1 MSAQAAPQTKKKGF
15 TMPHTFVILVVI
27 ILIATALTWVIP
39 SGEYA
44 RIEDPVS
51 GKKVVDATSFSYVA
65 NVRVN
70 PLNLPSI
77 IIKAFSANA
86 DLITLILLSGAGIH
100 MLTATGSLQALVAT
114 IVRRFSNRMEVFI
127 PLLMLVFALI
137 CTTQA
142 VNTFIA
148 FAPITVMLALSLGL
162 DSIVGVGIILLGGA
176 IGFSTGTLNV
186 STTLVAQKIAELP
199 NYSGIG
205 YRWVCFAV
213 YYVVTC
219 ALLVRYAKKIKK
231 NPQLSPTYDL
241 DQTSEFR
248 NADLD
253 SFGTLDTRKILCIVA
268 LLVALVTIVYGCI
281 NLGWDF
287 AEQSAIFLVL
297 SVVVGILGGFDANR
311 ICTEFMNGTK
321 KMLSAA
327 FIIMFARAIGSV
339 LSAGV
344 ITDTIVHAMA
354 VVLTGLPAA
363 LLGVGMLIANTL
375 INVVL
380 TSGSGQAA
388 AVMPI
393 MIPLADL
400 LGVTRQTCILS
411 FNFGDGFCNYILPT
425 STALMGILGA
435 ANVPY
440 DRWVRFMAKLF
451 ASGCRTEGELQS
463 LSMETLLQI
472 QGVTMDDL
480 RIIMALQKS
489 VKNRSLYS
497 YLGGGE
503 DEQLDQN
510 G

>member
-1 MSAQAAPQTKKKGF
+1 MSSGTSPQAKKKGF

-44 RIEDPVS
+44 RIEDPIS
-51 GKKVVDATSFSYVA
+51 GRKIVDATSFTYVD
-65 NVRVN
+65 NVRVS
-70 PLNLPSI
+70 PIQLPMLI
-77 IIKAFSANA
+77 INAFSANA
-86 DLITLILLSGAGIH
+86 DLITLILLSGAAIH
-100 MLTATGSLQALVAT
+100 MLTATGALQALVAS
-114 IVRRFSNRMEVFI
+114 IVRRFSGKVSVFI

-137 CTTQA
+137 CTTQG

-213 YYVVTC
+213 FYVITC
-219 ALLVRYAKKIKK
+219 TLLVRYAKKIQK
-231 NPQLSPTYDL
+231 NPELSPMYDL
-241 DQTSEFR
+241 DKNSQFK
-248 NADLD
+248 NANLD
-253 SFGTLDTRKILCIVA
+253 EFGTLDTRKILCIIA
-268 LLVALVTIVYGCI
+268 LVIALVAIVYGCI
-281 NLGWDF
+281 NLDWDF
-287 AEQSAIFLVL
+287 AEQSGIFLVL
-297 SVVVGILGGFDANR
+297 SIAVGILGGFDANK
-311 ICTEFMNGTK
+311 ICAEFMNGAK

-344 ITDTIVHAMA
+344 ITDTIVHSMA

-363 LLGVGMLIANTL
+363 LLGVGMPAANTL

-393 MIPLADL
+393 MIPLSDL

-435 ANVPY
+435 ADVPY
-440 DRWVRFMAKLF
+440 DRWMRFMWKIFLVWLAVGAVLVVI
-451 ASGCRTEGELQS
+451 AQMINYGP
-463 LSMETLLQI
+463 M
-472 QGVTMDDL
+472 
-480 RIIMALQKS
+480 
-489 VKNRSLYS
+489 
-497 YLGGGE
+497 
-503 DEQLDQN
+503 
-510 G
+510 

>member
-51 GKKVVDATSFSYVA
+51 GKKVVDATSFSYVE

-137 CTTQA
+137 CTTQG

-205 YRWVCFAV
+205 YRWICFAV
-213 YYVVTC
+213 YYVITC

-241 DQTSEFR
+241 DQSSEFR
-248 NADLD
+248 NADMD

-440 DRWVRFMAKLF
+440 DRWVRFMWKIFLAWL
-451 ASGCRTEGELQS
+451 AVGAVLVVIAQ
-463 LSMETLLQI
+463 LI
-472 QGVTMDDL
+472 QYGPM
-480 RIIMALQKS
+480 
-489 VKNRSLYS
+489 
-497 YLGGGE
+497 
-503 DEQLDQN
+503 
-510 G
+510 

>member
-1 MSAQAAPQTKKKGF
+1 MSSGTSPQAKKKGF

-44 RIEDPVS
+44 RIEDPIS
-51 GKKVVDATSFSYVA
+51 GRKIVDATSFTYVD
-65 NVRVN
+65 NVRVS
-70 PLNLPSI
+70 PIQLPMLI
-77 IIKAFSANA
+77 INAFSANA
-86 DLITLILLSGAGIH
+86 DLITLILLSGAAIH
-100 MLTATGSLQALVAT
+100 MLTATGALQALVAS
-114 IVRRFSNRMEVFI
+114 IVRRFSGKVSVFI

-137 CTTQA
+137 CTTQG

-213 YYVVTC
+213 FYVITC
-219 ALLVRYAKKIKK
+219 TLLVRYAKKIQK
-231 NPQLSPTYDL
+231 NPELSPMYDL
-241 DQTSEFR
+241 DKNSQFK
-248 NADLD
+248 NANLD
-253 SFGTLDTRKILCIVA
+253 EFGTLDTRKILCIIA
-268 LLVALVTIVYGCI
+268 LVIALVAIVYGCI
-281 NLGWDF
+281 NLDWDF
-287 AEQSAIFLVL
+287 AEQSGIFLVL
-297 SVVVGILGGFDANR
+297 SIAVGILGGFDANK
-311 ICTEFMNGTK
+311 ICAEFMNGAK

-344 ITDTIVHAMA
+344 ITDTIVHSMA

-363 LLGVGMLIANTL
+363 LLGVGMLLANTL

-393 MIPLADL
+393 MIPLSDL

-435 ANVPY
+435 ADVPY
-440 DRWVRFMAKLF
+440 DRWMRFMWKIFLVWLAVGAVLVVI
-451 ASGCRTEGELQS
+451 AQMINYGP
-463 LSMETLLQI
+463 M
-472 QGVTMDDL
+472 
-480 RIIMALQKS
+480 
-489 VKNRSLYS
+489 
-497 YLGGGE
+497 
-503 DEQLDQN
+503 
-510 G
+510 

>member
-1 MSAQAAPQTKKKGF
+1 MSSGATQQAKKKGF
-15 TMPHTFVILVVI
+15 KMPHTFVILIVI
-27 ILIATALTWVIP
+27 ILIATVLTWVIP

-44 RIEDPVS
+44 RIEDPIS
-51 GKKVVDATSFSYVA
+51 GRKIVDATSFAYVD
-65 NVRVN
+65 NVRVS
-70 PLNLPSI
+70 PIQLPMLI
-77 IIKAFSANA
+77 INAFSANA
-86 DLITLILLSGAGIH
+86 DLITLILLSGAAIH
-100 MLTATGSLQALVAT
+100 MLTATGALQALVAA
-114 IVRRFSNRMEVFI
+114 IVRRFSGKVGVFI

-137 CTTQA
+137 CTTQG

-213 YYVVTC
+213 YYVITC
-219 ALLVRYAKKIKK
+219 FLLVRYAKKVQK
-231 NPQLSPTYDL
+231 NPEISPMYDL
-241 DQTSEFR
+241 DKNSQFK
-248 NADLD
+248 NANLD
-253 SFGTLDTRKILCIVA
+253 EFGTLDTRKILCIIA
-268 LLVALVTIVYGCI
+268 LVIALVAIVYGCI
-281 NLGWDF
+281 NLDWDF
-287 AEQSAIFLVL
+287 AEQSGIFLVL
-297 SVVVGILGGFDANR
+297 SIAVGILGGFDANK
-311 ICTEFMNGTK
+311 ICAEFMNGTK

-393 MIPLADL
+393 MIPLSDL

-435 ANVPY
+435 ADVPY
-440 DRWVRFMAKLF
+440 DRWMRFMWKIFLVWLAVGAVLVVI
-451 ASGCRTEGELQS
+451 AQMINYGP
-463 LSMETLLQI
+463 M
-472 QGVTMDDL
+472 
-480 RIIMALQKS
+480 
-489 VKNRSLYS
+489 
-497 YLGGGE
+497 
-503 DEQLDQN
+503 
-510 G
+510 

>member
-1 MSAQAAPQTKKKGF
+1 
-15 TMPHTFVILVVI
+15 MPHTFVILVVI

-44 RIEDPVS
+44 RIEDPIS
-51 GKKVVDATSFSYVA
+51 GRKIVDATSFTYVD
-65 NVRVN
+65 NVRVS
-70 PLNLPSI
+70 PIQLPMLI
-77 IIKAFSANA
+77 INAFSANA
-86 DLITLILLSGAGIH
+86 DLITLILLSGAAIH
-100 MLTATGSLQALVAT
+100 MLTATGALQALVAS
-114 IVRRFSNRMEVFI
+114 IVRRFSGKVSVFI

-137 CTTQA
+137 CTTQG

-162 DSIVGVGIILLGGA
+162 DSIVDVGIILLGGA

-213 YYVVTC
+213 FYVITC
-219 ALLVRYAKKIKK
+219 TLLVRYAKKIQK
-231 NPQLSPTYDL
+231 NPELSPMYDL
-241 DQTSEFR
+241 DKTSQFK
-248 NADLD
+248 NANLD
-253 SFGTLDTRKILCIVA
+253 EFGTLDTRKILCIIA
-268 LLVALVTIVYGCI
+268 LVIALVAIVYGCI
-281 NLGWDF
+281 NLDWDF
-287 AEQSAIFLVL
+287 AEQSGIFLVL
-297 SVVVGILGGFDANR
+297 SIAVGILGGFDANK
-311 ICTEFMNGTK
+311 ICAEFMNGAK

-344 ITDTIVHAMA
+344 ITDTIVHSMA

-363 LLGVGMLIANTL
+363 LLGVGMLAANTL

-393 MIPLADL
+393 MIPLSDL

-435 ANVPY
+435 ADVPY
-440 DRWVRFMAKLF
+440 DRWMRFMWKIFLVWLAVGAVLVVI
-451 ASGCRTEGELQS
+451 AQMINYGP
-463 LSMETLLQI
+463 M
-472 QGVTMDDL
+472 
-480 RIIMALQKS
+480 
-489 VKNRSLYS
+489 
-497 YLGGGE
+497 
-503 DEQLDQN
+503 
-510 G
+510 

>member
-1 MSAQAAPQTKKKGF
+1 MSQKSPLLAKKKGF
-15 TMPHTFVILVVI
+15 TMPHTFVILLVI
-27 ILIATALTWVIP
+27 ILFAVVLTWVIP

-44 RIEDPVS
+44 RVEDPVS
-51 GKKVVDATSFSYVA
+51 GKKVVDASAFSYVE
-65 NVRVN
+65 NVHVS
-70 PLNLPSI
+70 LLDVPSL

-86 DLITLILLSGAGIH
+86 DLIMLILLSGAAIH
-100 MLTATGSLQALVAT
+100 MLTASGALQALVAT
-114 IVRRFSNRMEVFI
+114 IVRRFSNRIEVFI

-142 VNTFIA
+142 VNTFIG
-148 FAPITVMLALSLGL
+148 FAPITVMLAMSLGL

-205 YRWVCFAV
+205 YRWVCFV
-213 YYVVTC
+213 VFYVITC
-219 ALLVRYAKKIKK
+219 LWLVRYAKKIQK
-231 NPQLSPTYDL
+231 NPELSPMYDL
-241 DQTSEFR
+241 DKNSEFK
-248 NADLD
+248 NASLD
-253 SFGTLDTRKILCIVA
+253 EFGTLDTRKVLSIIA
-268 LLVALVTIVYGCI
+268 LVIALVAIVYGCI
-281 NLGWDF
+281 NLDWDF
-287 AEQSAIFLVL
+287 AEQSAVFLVL
-297 SVVVGILGGFDANR
+297 SVVVGLIAGFDANK

-344 ITDTIVHAMA
+344 ITDTIVHSMA
-354 VVLTGLPAA
+354 VMLTGLPAA

-393 MIPLADL
+393 MIPLSDL

-440 DRWVRFMAKLF
+440 DRWMRFMWKMF
-451 ASGCRTEGELQS
+451 AIWLGVGAVLVVIAQ
-463 LSMETLLQI
+463 LI
-472 QGVTMDDL
+472 QYGPM
-480 RIIMALQKS
+480 
-489 VKNRSLYS
+489 
-497 YLGGGE
+497 
-503 DEQLDQN
+503 
-510 G
+510 

>member
-1 MSAQAAPQTKKKGF
+1 MSQKSPLLAKKKGF
-15 TMPHTFVILVVI
+15 TMPHTFVILLVI
-27 ILIATALTWVIP
+27 ILFAVVLTWVIP

-44 RIEDPVS
+44 RVEDPVS
-51 GKKVVDATSFSYVA
+51 GKKVVDASAFSYVE
-65 NVRVN
+65 NVHVS
-70 PLNLPSI
+70 LLDVPSL

-86 DLITLILLSGAGIH
+86 DLIMLILLSGAAIH
-100 MLTATGSLQALVAT
+100 MLTASGALQALVAT
-114 IVRRFSNRMEVFI
+114 IVRRFSNRIEVFI

-142 VNTFIA
+142 VNTFIG
-148 FAPITVMLALSLGL
+148 FAPITVMLAMSLGL

-205 YRWVCFAV
+205 YRWVCFVV

-219 ALLVRYAKKIKK
+219 LWLVRYAKKIQK
-231 NPQLSPTYDL
+231 NPELSPMYDL
-241 DQTSEFR
+241 DKNSEFK
-248 NADLD
+248 NASLD
-253 SFGTLDTRKILCIVA
+253 EFGTLDTRKVLSIIA
-268 LLVALVTIVYGCI
+268 LVIALVAIVYGCI
-281 NLGWDF
+281 NLDWDF
-287 AEQSAIFLVL
+287 AEQSAVFLVL
-297 SVVVGILGGFDANR
+297 TVIVGLIAGFDANK
-311 ICTEFMNGTK
+311 ICAEFMNGTK

-344 ITDTIVHAMA
+344 ITDTIVHSMA
-354 VVLTGLPAA
+354 VMLTGLPAA

-393 MIPLADL
+393 MIPLSDL

-440 DRWVRFMAKLF
+440 DRWMRFMWKMF
-451 ASGCRTEGELQS
+451 AIWLGVGAVLVVIAQ
-463 LSMETLLQI
+463 LI
-472 QGVTMDDL
+472 QYGPM
-480 RIIMALQKS
+480 
-489 VKNRSLYS
+489 
-497 YLGGGE
+497 
-503 DEQLDQN
+503 
-510 G
+510 

>member
-1 MSAQAAPQTKKKGF
+1 MSQKSPLLAKKKGF
-15 TMPHTFVILVVI
+15 TMPHTFVILLVI
-27 ILIATALTWVIP
+27 ILFAVALTWIIP

-44 RIEDPVS
+44 RVEDPVS
-51 GKKVVDATSFSYVA
+51 GKKVVDASAFTYVE
-65 NVRVN
+65 NVHVN
-70 PLNLPSI
+70 IQDVPLL
-77 IIKAFSANA
+77 IIKAFSNNA
-86 DLITLILLSGAGIH
+86 DLIMLILLSGGAIH
-100 MLTATGSLQALVAT
+100 MLTASGALQALVAT
-114 IVRRFSNRMEVFI
+114 IVRKFSNRVEVFI

-142 VNTFIA
+142 VNTFIG
-148 FAPITVMLALSLGL
+148 FAPITVMLAMSLGL

-205 YRWVCFAV
+205 YRWVCFV
-213 YYVVTC
+213 VFYIVTC
-219 ALLVRYAKKIKK
+219 LWLVRYAKKIQK
-231 NPQLSPTYDL
+231 NPELSPMYDL
-241 DQTSEFR
+241 DKNSEFK
-248 NADLD
+248 NASLEE
-253 SFGTLDTRKILCIVA
+253 FGTLDTRKILSILA
-268 LLVALVTIVYGCI
+268 LVVALVAIVYGCI
-281 NLGWDF
+281 NLDWDF
-287 AEQSAIFLVL
+287 AEQSAVFLVL
-297 SVVVGILGGFDANR
+297 AVVVGLIAGFDANK

-344 ITDTIVHAMA
+344 ITDTIVHSMA
-354 VVLTGLPAA
+354 VLLTGLPAA
-363 LLGVGMLIANTL
+363 LLGVGMLVANTL

-393 MIPLADL
+393 MIPLSDL

-440 DRWVRFMAKLF
+440 DRWIRFMWKMF
-451 ASGCRTEGELQS
+451 AIWLGVGAVLVVIAQ
-463 LSMETLLQI
+463 LI
-472 QGVTMDDL
+472 QYGPM
-480 RIIMALQKS
+480 
-489 VKNRSLYS
+489 
-497 YLGGGE
+497 
-503 DEQLDQN
+503 
-510 G
+510 

>member
-1 MSAQAAPQTKKKGF
+1 MSSGTSPQTKKKGF

-44 RIEDPVS
+44 RIEDPIS
-51 GKKVVDATSFSYVA
+51 GRKIVDATSFTYVD
-65 NVRVN
+65 NVRVS
-70 PLNLPSI
+70 PIQLPMLI
-77 IIKAFSANA
+77 INAFSANA
-86 DLITLILLSGAGIH
+86 DLITLILLSGAAIH
-100 MLTATGSLQALVAT
+100 MLTATGALQALVAS
-114 IVRRFSNRMEVFI
+114 IVRRFSGKVSVFI

-137 CTTQA
+137 CTTQG

-213 YYVVTC
+213 FYVITC
-219 ALLVRYAKKIKK
+219 TLLVRYAKKIQK
-231 NPQLSPTYDL
+231 NPELSPMYDL
-241 DQTSEFR
+241 DKTSQFK
-248 NADLD
+248 NANLD
-253 SFGTLDTRKILCIVA
+253 EFGTLDTRKILCIIA
-268 LLVALVTIVYGCI
+268 LVIALVAIVYGCI
-281 NLGWDF
+281 NLDWDF
-287 AEQSAIFLVL
+287 AEQSGIFLVL
-297 SVVVGILGGFDANR
+297 SIAVGILGGFDANK
-311 ICTEFMNGTK
+311 ICAEFMNGAK

-344 ITDTIVHAMA
+344 ITDTIVHSMA

-363 LLGVGMLIANTL
+363 LLGVGMLAANTL

-393 MIPLADL
+393 MIPLSDL

-435 ANVPY
+435 ADVPY
-440 DRWVRFMAKLF
+440 DRWMRFMWKIFLVWLAVGAVLVVI
-451 ASGCRTEGELQS
+451 AQMINYGP
-463 LSMETLLQI
+463 M
-472 QGVTMDDL
+472 
-480 RIIMALQKS
+480 
-489 VKNRSLYS
+489 
-497 YLGGGE
+497 
-503 DEQLDQN
+503 
-510 G
+510 

>member
-1 MSAQAAPQTKKKGF
+1 MSQKSPLLAKKKGF
-15 TMPHTFVILVVI
+15 TMPHTFVILLVI
-27 ILIATALTWVIP
+27 ILFAVVLTWVIP

-44 RIEDPVS
+44 RVEDPVS
-51 GKKVVDATSFSYVA
+51 GKKVVDASAFSYVE
-65 NVRVN
+65 NVHVS
-70 PLNLPSI
+70 LLDVPSL

-86 DLITLILLSGAGIH
+86 DLIMLILLSGAAIH
-100 MLTATGSLQALVAT
+100 MLTASGALQALVAT
-114 IVRRFSNRMEVFI
+114 IVRRFSNRIEVFI

-142 VNTFIA
+142 VNTFIG
-148 FAPITVMLALSLGL
+148 FAPITVMLAMSLGL

-205 YRWVCFAV
+205 YRWVCFV
-213 YYVVTC
+213 VFYVVTC
-219 ALLVRYAKKIKK
+219 LWLVRYAKKIQK
-231 NPQLSPTYDL
+231 NPELSPMYDL
-241 DQTSEFR
+241 DKNSEFK
-248 NADLD
+248 NASLEE
-253 SFGTLDTRKILCIVA
+253 FGTLDTRKVLSII
-268 LLVALVTIVYGCI
+268 ALVIALVVIVYGCI
-281 NLGWDF
+281 NLDWDF
-287 AEQSAIFLVL
+287 AEQSAVFLVL
-297 SVVVGILGGFDANR
+297 AVIVGLIAGFDANK
-311 ICTEFMNGTK
+311 ICAEFMNGTK

-344 ITDTIVHAMA
+344 ITDTIVHSMA
-354 VVLTGLPAA
+354 VMLTGLPAA

-393 MIPLADL
+393 MIPLSDL

-440 DRWVRFMAKLF
+440 DRWMRFMWKMF
-451 ASGCRTEGELQS
+451 AIWLGVGAVLVVIAQ
-463 LSMETLLQI
+463 LI
-472 QGVTMDDL
+472 QYGPM
-480 RIIMALQKS
+480 
-489 VKNRSLYS
+489 
-497 YLGGGE
+497 
-503 DEQLDQN
+503 
-510 G
+510 

>member
-1 MSAQAAPQTKKKGF
+1 
-15 TMPHTFVILVVI
+15 MPHTFIILIVI
-27 ILIATALTWVIP
+27 ILFAVVLTWIIP

-44 RIEDPVS
+44 RVEDPVS
-51 GKKVVDATSFSYVA
+51 GRKVVDATSFSYVENA
-65 NVRVN
+65 RVS
-70 PLNLPSI
+70 PLQVPMLI
-77 IIKAFSANA
+77 INAFSGNA
-86 DLITLILLSGAGIH
+86 DLITLILLSGAAIH
-100 MLTATGSLQALVAT
+100 MLTATGALQALVAA
-114 IVRRFSNRMEVFI
+114 IVRRFSGKVSVFI

-176 IGFSTGTLNV
+176 IGFATGTLNV

-219 ALLVRYAKKIKK
+219 FLLVRYAKKIQK
-231 NPQLSPTYDL
+231 NPELSPMYDL
-241 DQTSEFR
+241 DRNSQFKDANMDEFG
-248 NADLD
+248 A
-253 SFGTLDTRKILCIVA
+253 LDTRKILCIIA
-268 LLVALVTIVYGCI
+268 LIIALAAIVYGCI
-281 NLGWDF
+281 YRDWDF
-287 AEQSAIFLVL
+287 AEQSGIFLVL
-297 SVVVGILGGFDANR
+297 SIVVGILGGFDANR
-311 ICTEFMNGTK
+311 ICVEFLNGSK
-321 KMLSAA
+321 KMLGAA

-339 LSAGV
+339 LSAGM

-393 MIPLADL
+393 MIPLSDL

-435 ANVPY
+435 ADVPY
-440 DRWVRFMAKLF
+440 DRWMRFMWKIFLAW
-451 ASGCRTEGELQS
+451 
-463 LSMETLLQI
+463 
-472 QGVTMDDL
+472 
-480 RIIMALQKS
+480 MAVGAVL
-489 VKNRSLYS
+489 VVIA
-497 YLGGGE
+497 
-503 DEQLDQN
+503 QLIN
-510 G
+510 YGPM

>member
-1 MSAQAAPQTKKKGF
+1 MSSGTSPQAKKKGF

-44 RIEDPVS
+44 RIEDPIS
-51 GKKVVDATSFSYVA
+51 GRKIVDATSFTYVD
-65 NVRVN
+65 NVRVS
-70 PLNLPSI
+70 PIQLPMLI
-77 IIKAFSANA
+77 INAFSANA
-86 DLITLILLSGAGIH
+86 DLITLILLSGAAIH
-100 MLTATGSLQALVAT
+100 MLTATGALQALVAS
-114 IVRRFSNRMEVFI
+114 IVRRFSGKVSVFI

-137 CTTQA
+137 CTTQG

-344 ITDTIVHAMA
+344 ITDTIVHSMA

-363 LLGVGMLIANTL
+363 LLGVGMLAANTL

-393 MIPLADL
+393 MIPLSDL

-411 FNFGDGFCNYILPT
+411 FNFGDGF
-425 STALMGILGA
+425 
-435 ANVPY
+435 
-440 DRWVRFMAKLF
+440 
-451 ASGCRTEGELQS
+451 
-463 LSMETLLQI
+463 
-472 QGVTMDDL
+472 
-480 RIIMALQKS
+480 
-489 VKNRSLYS
+489 
-497 YLGGGE
+497 
-503 DEQLDQN
+503 
-510 G
+510 

>member
-1 MSAQAAPQTKKKGF
+1 MSQKSPLLAKKKGF
-15 TMPHTFVILVVI
+15 TMPHTFVILLVI
-27 ILIATALTWVIP
+27 ILFAVALTWIIP

-44 RIEDPVS
+44 RVEDPVS
-51 GKKVVDATSFSYVA
+51 GKKVVDASAFTYVE
-65 NVRVN
+65 NVHVN
-70 PLNLPSI
+70 IQDVPLL

-86 DLITLILLSGAGIH
+86 DLVMLILLSGGAIH
-100 MLTATGSLQALVAT
+100 MLTASGALQALVAT
-114 IVRRFSNRMEVFI
+114 IVRKFSNRVEVFI

-142 VNTFIA
+142 VNTFIG
-148 FAPITVMLALSLGL
+148 FAPITVMLAMSLGL

-205 YRWVCFAV
+205 YRWVCFV
-213 YYVVTC
+213 VFYIVTC
-219 ALLVRYAKKIKK
+219 LWLVRYAKKIQK
-231 NPQLSPTYDL
+231 NPELSPMYDL
-241 DQTSEFR
+241 DKNSEFK
-248 NADLD
+248 NASLD
-253 SFGTLDTRKILCIVA
+253 EFGTLDTRKILSILA
-268 LLVALVTIVYGCI
+268 LVVALVAIVYGCI
-281 NLGWDF
+281 NLDWDF
-287 AEQSAIFLVL
+287 AEQSAVFLVL
-297 SVVVGILGGFDANR
+297 AVVVGLIAGFDANK

-344 ITDTIVHAMA
+344 ITDTIVHSMA
-354 VVLTGLPAA
+354 VLLTGLPAA
-363 LLGVGMLIANTL
+363 LLGVGMLVANTL

-393 MIPLADL
+393 MIPLSDL

-440 DRWVRFMAKLF
+440 DRWIRFMWKMF
-451 ASGCRTEGELQS
+451 AIWLGVGAVLVVIAQ
-463 LSMETLLQI
+463 LI
-472 QGVTMDDL
+472 QYGPM
-480 RIIMALQKS
+480 
-489 VKNRSLYS
+489 
-497 YLGGGE
+497 
-503 DEQLDQN
+503 
-510 G
+510 

>member
-1 MSAQAAPQTKKKGF
+1 MSSGTSPQTKKKGF

-44 RIEDPVS
+44 RIEDPIS
-51 GKKVVDATSFSYVA
+51 GRKIVDATSFTYVD
-65 NVRVN
+65 NVRVS
-70 PLNLPSI
+70 PIQLPMLI
-77 IIKAFSANA
+77 INAFSANA
-86 DLITLILLSGAGIH
+86 DLITLILLSGAAIH
-100 MLTATGSLQALVAT
+100 MLTATGALQALVAS
-114 IVRRFSNRMEVFI
+114 IVRRFSGKVSVFI

-137 CTTQA
+137 CTTQG

-213 YYVVTC
+213 FYVITC
-219 ALLVRYAKKIKK
+219 TLLVRYAKKIQK
-231 NPQLSPTYDL
+231 NPELSPMYDL
-241 DQTSEFR
+241 DKNSQFK
-248 NADLD
+248 NANLD
-253 SFGTLDTRKILCIVA
+253 EFGTLDTRKILCIIA
-268 LLVALVTIVYGCI
+268 LVIALVAIVYGCI
-281 NLGWDF
+281 NLDWDF
-287 AEQSAIFLVL
+287 AEQSGIFLVL
-297 SVVVGILGGFDANR
+297 SIAVGILGGFDANK
-311 ICTEFMNGTK
+311 ICAEFMNGAK

-344 ITDTIVHAMA
+344 ITDTIVHSMA

-363 LLGVGMLIANTL
+363 LLGVGMPAANTL

-393 MIPLADL
+393 MIPLSDL

-435 ANVPY
+435 ADVPY
-440 DRWVRFMAKLF
+440 DRWMRFMWKIFLVWLAVGAVLVVI
-451 ASGCRTEGELQS
+451 AQMINYGP
-463 LSMETLLQI
+463 M
-472 QGVTMDDL
+472 
-480 RIIMALQKS
+480 
-489 VKNRSLYS
+489 
-497 YLGGGE
+497 
-503 DEQLDQN
+503 
-510 G
+510 

>member
-1 MSAQAAPQTKKKGF
+1 MSSGTSPQTKKKGF

-44 RIEDPVS
+44 RIEDPIS
-51 GKKVVDATSFSYVA
+51 GRKIVDATSFTYVD
-65 NVRVN
+65 NVRVS
-70 PLNLPSI
+70 PIQLPMLI
-77 IIKAFSANA
+77 INAFSANA
-86 DLITLILLSGAGIH
+86 DLITLILLSGAAIH
-100 MLTATGSLQALVAT
+100 MLTATGALQALVAS
-114 IVRRFSNRMEVFI
+114 IVRRFSGKVSVFI

-137 CTTQA
+137 CTTQG

-186 STTLVAQKIAELP
+186 STTLVAQKITELP

-213 YYVVTC
+213 FYVITC
-219 ALLVRYAKKIKK
+219 TLLVRYAKKIQK
-231 NPQLSPTYDL
+231 NPELSPMYDL
-241 DQTSEFR
+241 DKNSQFK
-248 NADLD
+248 NANLD
-253 SFGTLDTRKILCIVA
+253 EFGTLDTRKILCIIA
-268 LLVALVTIVYGCI
+268 LVIALVAIVYGCI
-281 NLGWDF
+281 NLDWDF
-287 AEQSAIFLVL
+287 AEQSGIFLVL
-297 SVVVGILGGFDANR
+297 SIAVGILGGFDANK
-311 ICTEFMNGTK
+311 ICAEFMNGAK

-344 ITDTIVHAMA
+344 ITDTIVHSMA

-363 LLGVGMLIANTL
+363 LLGVGMLAANTL

-393 MIPLADL
+393 MIPLSDL

-435 ANVPY
+435 ADVPY
-440 DRWVRFMAKLF
+440 DRWMRFMWKIFLVWLAVGAVLVVI
-451 ASGCRTEGELQS
+451 AQMINYGP
-463 LSMETLLQI
+463 M
-472 QGVTMDDL
+472 
-480 RIIMALQKS
+480 
-489 VKNRSLYS
+489 
-497 YLGGGE
+497 
-503 DEQLDQN
+503 
-510 G
+510 

>member
-1 MSAQAAPQTKKKGF
+1 MSQKSPLLAKKKGF
-15 TMPHTFVILVVI
+15 TMPHTFVILLVI
-27 ILIATALTWVIP
+27 ILFAVVLTWVIP

-44 RIEDPVS
+44 RVEDPVS
-51 GKKVVDATSFSYVA
+51 GKKVVDASAFSYVE
-65 NVRVN
+65 NVHVS
-70 PLNLPSI
+70 LLDVPSL

-86 DLITLILLSGAGIH
+86 DLIMLILLSGAAIH
-100 MLTATGSLQALVAT
+100 MLTASGALQALVAT
-114 IVRRFSNRMEVFI
+114 IVRRFSNRIEVFI

-142 VNTFIA
+142 VNTFIG
-148 FAPITVMLALSLGL
+148 FAPITVMLAMSLGL

-205 YRWVCFAV
+205 YRWVCFV
-213 YYVVTC
+213 VFYVITC
-219 ALLVRYAKKIKK
+219 LWLVRYAKKIQK
-231 NPQLSPTYDL
+231 NPELSPMYDL
-241 DQTSEFR
+241 DKNSEFK
-248 NADLD
+248 NASLEE
-253 SFGTLDTRKILCIVA
+253 FGTLDTRKILSII
-268 LLVALVTIVYGCI
+268 ALVIALVVIVYGCI
-281 NLGWDF
+281 NLDWDF
-287 AEQSAIFLVL
+287 AEQSAVFLVL
-297 SVVVGILGGFDANR
+297 AVIVGLIAGFDANK
-311 ICTEFMNGTK
+311 ICAEFMNGTK

-344 ITDTIVHAMA
+344 ITDTIVHSMA
-354 VVLTGLPAA
+354 VMLTGLPAA

-393 MIPLADL
+393 MIPLSDL

-440 DRWVRFMAKLF
+440 DRWMRFMWKMF
-451 ASGCRTEGELQS
+451 AIWLGVGAVLVVIAQ
-463 LSMETLLQI
+463 LI
-472 QGVTMDDL
+472 QYGPM
-480 RIIMALQKS
+480 
-489 VKNRSLYS
+489 
-497 YLGGGE
+497 
-503 DEQLDQN
+503 
-510 G
+510 